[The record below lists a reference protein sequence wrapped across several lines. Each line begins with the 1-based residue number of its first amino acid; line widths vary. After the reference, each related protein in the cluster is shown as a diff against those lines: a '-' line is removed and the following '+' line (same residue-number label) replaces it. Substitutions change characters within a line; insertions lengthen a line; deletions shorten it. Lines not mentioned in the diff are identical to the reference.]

1 MADAA
6 RRSGSAA
13 PAESPAGR
21 TKELSMSADTLAL
34 VLALL
39 IILLLVARMR

>member
-6 RRSGSAA
+6 RRSASAT

-21 TKELSMSADTLAL
+21 TKEPSMSADALAL

-39 IILLLVARMR
+39 IILILMARMR